1 MKRTAENNSENDP
14 KELMVT
20 RRYTRQSNFRPSRSR
35 GRSTYL
41 TRNLLILVGLHL
53 RRSILRLALLNG
65 QPGLCTQFERVFF
78 PRRLVWKR
86 PLISNRRAE
95 TISAIFGRDLARRR
109 RTPARRSPHSARR
122 SPWPA
127 GASRGAG
134 RGPARTARGRSPR
147 PGYLAGGRVP
157 PVGSAAT

>member
-65 QPGLCTQFERVFF
+65 QPGLCTQLERVFF
-78 PRRLVWKR
+78 PRRPVWKR

-95 TISAIFGRDLARRR
+95 TISAILARRR